1 MTQTDLTPE
10 QIVMLC
16 VCDYASQVRGKGF
29 PLTELP
35 IRQRQGMGLAPTNLM
50 INALDR
56 LAGSARLREWLGSEF
71 IDSYAMT
78 KRGELGLLA
87 ELDDA
92 ERVARY

>member
-1 MTQTDLTPE
+1 MTQTDLTSE

-50 INALDR
+50 INAL
-56 LAGSARLREWLGSEF
+56 GSQF
-71 IDSYAMT
+71 INSYVTT

-92 ERVARY
+92 ERVARYVACY